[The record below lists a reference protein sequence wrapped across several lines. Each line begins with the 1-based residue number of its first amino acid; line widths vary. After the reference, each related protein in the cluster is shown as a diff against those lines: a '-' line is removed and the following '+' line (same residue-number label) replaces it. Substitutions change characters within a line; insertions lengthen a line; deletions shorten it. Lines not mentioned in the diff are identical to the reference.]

1 MGFEPDFPYSKHWV
15 LRILDVK
22 IIGTGI
28 FLGHRVDR
36 NDVRPIKDRT
46 IYIEFRLYGYYP
58 VILERGPRPCP
69 DPFSRIDF
77 KKILGMPRI
86 DPMVMTVISMTHWD
100 PMGMGMWHNCELNAY
115 AHVYRYSNMYYH
127 QFLELS
133 TKIQFANLAKYAGR
147 PSAPC
152 PQADQMESIT
162 RFTLQVPYSG
172 CV

>member
-1 MGFEPDFPYSKHWV
+1 MAVWLKSVHNCTEQAY
-15 LRILDVK
+15 
-22 IIGTGI
+22 
-28 FLGHRVDR
+28 LGLCS
-36 NDVRPIKDRT
+36 NPQPAYLNPT
-46 IYIEFRLYGYYP
+46 NGYYP
-58 VILERGPRPCP
+58 LILKKGFSGPLN
-69 DPFSRIDF
+69 PFSRTQF
-77 KKILGMPRI
+77 QKNLGVSRI
-86 DPMVMTVISMTHWD
+86 NPTDMTVISMTHWD

-162 RFTLQVPYSG
+162 RFTLQVPYLG
-172 CV
+172 CVQDTCLPIGHPKSFAQVYGR